1 MDEVSNITVAM
12 EKDSHVPA
20 DEELVVATLAGE
32 DVAFAE
38 LVRRYKRTV
47 ARIAGRFFP
56 RQEQIEEMIQVTF
69 CRAYRALPQF
79 RGSRQKS
86 FPAWLS
92 SITANVCLDEL
103 RRRQRRQEHFFSA
116 LSEAETFKLQQAT
129 TIASSEQALISRDLA
144 HYLLSHLT
152 PEDRLTLSL
161 LYEEE
166 WTMAE
171 IANLLDWSVAK
182 VKGRA
187 YQARQTLQRVRE
199 QMQ

>member
-1 MDEVSNITVAM
+1 MDEASNITVTM
-12 EKDSHVPA
+12 EEHLSVPG

-32 DVAFAE
+32 EAAFAE

-47 ARIAGRFFP
+47 ARIAGRFFSS
-56 RQEQIEEMIQVTF
+56 QEQIEEMIQATF

-92 SITANVCLDEL
+92 AITANACLDEL
-103 RRRQRRQEHFFSA
+103 RRGQRKQERLFST
-116 LSEAETFKLQQAT
+116 LSEAETFKLRQT
-129 TIASSEQALISRDLA
+129 TASASSEQQLISRDLA
-144 HYLLSHLT
+144 HYLLAQLV
-152 PEDRLTLSL
+152 PEDRLTLTL

-166 WTMAE
+166 WSMAE
-171 IANLLDWSVAK
+171 IAHLLGWSVAK

-187 YQARQTLQRVRE
+187 YQGRQTLQRVLE